1 MNLKISKYIKN
12 AQIKSYA
19 NGEKVKYDIKVDCS
33 DGENPYG
40 CSNEVMKEL
49 KNIKLEDISKE
60 LESGKLDLDES
71 VSKFEEGMKLSKI
84 CTKML
89 NEAEKRI
96 NILIDKDGE
105 ISEENF
111 TPEE

>member
-1 MNLKISKYIKN
+1 MEEIKFEE
-12 AQIKSYA
+12 AIK
-19 NGEKVKYDIKVDCS
+19 
-33 DGENPYG
+33 
-40 CSNEVMKEL
+40 
-49 KNIKLEDISKE
+49 KLEEISKE
-60 LESGKLDLDES
+60 LENGELGLDES
-71 VSKFEEGMKLSKI
+71 VSKFEEGMKLSKV

-96 NILIDKDGE
+96 NILINNGEE

>member
-1 MNLKISKYIKN
+1 MEEIKFEE
-12 AQIKSYA
+12 AIK
-19 NGEKVKYDIKVDCS
+19 
-33 DGENPYG
+33 
-40 CSNEVMKEL
+40 
-49 KNIKLEDISKE
+49 KLEDISKE

-84 CTKML
+84 CTKIL
-89 NEAEKRI
+89 NEAEKKI
-96 NILIDKDGE
+96 NLLIDKDGE

>member
-1 MNLKISKYIKN
+1 MKFEENIK
-12 AQIKSYA
+12 
-19 NGEKVKYDIKVDCS
+19 
-33 DGENPYG
+33 
-40 CSNEVMKEL
+40 
-49 KNIKLEDISKE
+49 KLEDIAKE
-60 LESGKLDLDES
+60 LEGGELGLDES
-71 VSKFEEGMKLSKI
+71 VSKFEEGMKISKE

-96 NILIDKDGE
+96 NILINNDGE

>member
-1 MNLKISKYIKN
+1 MEEIKFEE
-12 AQIKSYA
+12 AIK
-19 NGEKVKYDIKVDCS
+19 
-33 DGENPYG
+33 
-40 CSNEVMKEL
+40 
-49 KNIKLEDISKE
+49 KLEDISKE

-105 ISEENF
+105 VKEENF
-111 TPEE
+111 IPEE

>member
-1 MNLKISKYIKN
+1 MEEIKFEE
-12 AQIKSYA
+12 AIKR
-19 NGEKVKYDIKVDCS
+19 
-33 DGENPYG
+33 
-40 CSNEVMKEL
+40 
-49 KNIKLEDISKE
+49 LEEISKE
-60 LESGKLDLDES
+60 LESGNLSLDES
-71 VSKFEEGMKLSKI
+71 VNKFEEGMKLSKT

-96 NILIDKDGE
+96 NILINNEGE

>member
-1 MNLKISKYIKN
+1 MEEIKFEE
-12 AQIKSYA
+12 AIKR
-19 NGEKVKYDIKVDCS
+19 
-33 DGENPYG
+33 
-40 CSNEVMKEL
+40 
-49 KNIKLEDISKE
+49 LEEISKE
-60 LESGKLDLDES
+60 LESGNLSLDES
-71 VSKFEEGMKLSKI
+71 VNKFEVGMKLSKT

-96 NILIDKDGE
+96 NILINNEGE

>member
-1 MNLKISKYIKN
+1 MEEIKFED
-12 AQIKSYA
+12 AIK
-19 NGEKVKYDIKVDCS
+19 
-33 DGENPYG
+33 
-40 CSNEVMKEL
+40 
-49 KNIKLEDISKE
+49 KLEDISKE

-71 VSKFEEGMKLSKI
+71 VSKFEEGMRLSKI

-96 NILIDKDGE
+96 NILIDNNGE